1 MPVQSCQINNQNGFK
16 WGEEGKCYTGPGA
29 KKKALEQ
36 GIAIGDLNKQDFAK
50 TYNDYP
56 KAASENAKK
65 ALDWIDEYGRDVV
78 KAGTLVGLARAN
90 QLSNKEGITRDT
102 IARMAAFNRHRNNS
116 KIDPKF
122 EGTPWKDK
130 GYVAWLL
137 WGGTEGVD
145 WAIRKIKQIDSE
157 KSEEKY
163 IKLFFASSQKISFDY
178 DDTLSTQKGED
189 KALELIKQGK
199 DVYIITRRH
208 KAMGSSVYAKAKKL
222 GIPSDRVFFTEGKLK
237 WSEVKR
243 LNIDIHYDN
252 NQNEID
258 KINELTDAQG
268 ILFK

>member
-1 MPVQSCQINNQNGFK
+1 MPVQSCQINNENGFK
-16 WGEEGKCYTGPGA
+16 WGEQGKCYTGPGA

-36 GIAIGDLNKQDFAK
+36 GIAIGEYEFAK

-56 KAASENAKK
+56 KAASENAKR

-90 QLSNKEGITRDT
+90 QLSKREAITRDT
-102 IARMAAFNRHRNNS
+102 IARMAAFNRHRENS

-145 WAIRKIKQIDSE
+145 WAIRKLKQIDSE
-157 KSEEKY
+157 KTDEKY
-163 IKLFFASSQKISFDY
+163 LKVFFEGSQRISFDY
-178 DDTLSTQKGED
+178 DDTLSTQKGEE
-189 KALELIKQGK
+189 KALDLIKQGK
-199 DVYIITRRH
+199 DVYIITRRN
-208 KAMGSSVYAKAKKL
+208 KALSSSVYAKANKL
-222 GIPSDRVFFTEGKLK
+222 GIPSDRVHFTEGKLK
-237 WSEVKR
+237 WSEVEMLK
-243 LNIDIHYDN
+243 IDIHYDN
-252 NQNEID
+252 NQNEVD
-258 KINELTDAQG
+258 KINELTNAQG